1 MRSLSEISY
10 ETEHDIIALTK
21 MLFELRDKHGDK
33 LMDMMKAF
41 REDGLQDYEIVMQL
55 VHLHGGME

>member
-21 MLFELRDKHGDK
+21 MLFELRDRYGYN
-33 LMDMMKAF
+33 LMERMEKM
-41 REDGLQDYEIVMQL
+41 REDGLEDYEIVMQL
-55 VHLHGGME
+55 VHAHGGME